1 MSAPAL
7 TERDAVAEY
16 NSNAAGP
23 HLKLGGQVPLSE
35 RLKKEVER
43 EIKEEDMREEAA
55 RQKKEQ
61 EDKGGEAAPPADA
74 DAMKVD
80 APSAGA
86 DGTATG
92 AAAAA
97 SPNTAGDKA
106 GTPSRESARPSPG
119 PGRASTVA
127 PTTAPAT
134 TTTVSSGLL
143 QPEFTDLPPQPPLF
157 RSVDVDREV
166 SRIRDARKA
175 LRLGEAA
182 AVTPAGD
189 DVRTAAL
196 PSVCSFTYH
205 DAEDG

>member
-1 MSAPAL
+1 
-7 TERDAVAEY
+7 
-16 NSNAAGP
+16 
-23 HLKLGGQVPLSE
+23 
-35 RLKKEVER
+35 
-43 EIKEEDMREEAA
+43 
-55 RQKKEQ
+55 
-61 EDKGGEAAPPADA
+61 
-74 DAMKVD
+74 
-80 APSAGA
+80 
-86 DGTATG
+86 
-92 AAAAA
+92 
-97 SPNTAGDKA
+97 
-106 GTPSRESARPSPG
+106 
-119 PGRASTVA
+119 VA

-182 AVTPAGD
+182 AATPAGD